1 MVIIGMHTSPS
12 NTKPP
17 VVGHS
22 AANRLSGQMSTTQL
36 VLSVLAFSSPLTCLS
51 GYFSLTIM
59 STGETAPVAF
69 VIVTAVLLVF
79 SVGYM
84 AMTKHMPRPGAFYAY
99 ISEGL
104 GRPLGLASAFLATLS
119 YTVIGMGVY
128 CFAGLTI
135 SGLIEKW
142 GGPAIPWW
150 LTGLVVLAIIG
161 VLGYFNVE
169 VSAKVLMWV
178 MFVEVTIVTIFNIA
192 VVGQGGRD
200 GLTVKPFNVF
210 EFAAGDQ
217 VWVGLLFAMLVFIG
231 FEATALY
238 RDEVKDPDRTIPR
251 ATYIAV
257 GFIGILYALT
267 VWVMVIAF
275 GNDAQQVATDDTAG
289 MFAVAADNY
298 VGVWFSNVATTLV
311 ITAVLASILSIHN
324 ASTRYLFNLAADA
337 AVPRTLGHVH
347 GRHKSPHRASIA
359 ISVLSLV
366 GVAPFVLAGSDP
378 SKVYGQLAGLGNA
391 GVFILMA
398 LVSVAVVV
406 WFRRNSTVNRES
418 TWATLVAPAIAAVAM
433 FSLVIFALSNFDLVV
448 GTSSANFV
456 LLIVL
461 AASFA
466 VGLVIAA
473 VMKARR
479 PADYARLGGAG
490 R

>member
-1 MVIIGMHTSPS
+1 MTQTTPATPPPNRLDRDTS
-12 NTKPP
+12 T
-17 VVGHS
+17 
-22 AANRLSGQMSTTQL
+22 RLSGQMTTTQL
-36 VLSVLAFSSPLTCLS
+36 VLSVLAFSSPLTCLA

-59 STGETAPVAF
+59 STGTTAPVAF

-104 GRPLGLASAFLATLS
+104 GKHLGLAAAFLATLS

-135 SGLIEKW
+135 SGLITKW
-142 GGPAIPWW
+142 GGPSIAWW
-150 LTGLVVLAIIG
+150 LTALVVLAVIG

-178 MFVEVTIVTIFNIA
+178 MMVEVAIVMIFNVA
-192 VVGQGGRD
+192 VIGQGGKA
-200 GLTVKPFNVF
+200 GLNLKPFNVF
-210 EFAAGDQ
+210 EFAAGGQ
-217 VWVGLLFAMLVFIG
+217 VWVGLLFCMLVFIG

-238 RDEVKDPDRTIPR
+238 RDEVRDPDRTIPR

-257 GFIGILYALT
+257 VFIGLLYTLT
-267 VWVMVIAF
+267 VWVLVMAF
-275 GNDAQQVATDDTAG
+275 GDSAQQVATDDTAG
-289 MFAVAADNY
+289 MFALAADDY

-337 AVPRTLGHVH
+337 ALPRGLAHVH

-359 ISVLSLV
+359 ISVLSLL
-366 GVAPFVLAGSDP
+366 GVTPFVLAGRDP
-378 SKVYGQLAGLGNA
+378 SLVYGQLAGLGNA

-406 WFRRNSTVNRES
+406 FFRRHNHNEHETL
-418 TWATLVAPAIAAVAM
+418 WATTIAPALAAVAM
-433 FSLVIFALSNFDLVV
+433 SALVIFALSNFDLVV
-448 GTSSANFV
+448 GASSANYI

-461 AASFA
+461 GASFV
-466 VGLVIAA
+466 VGLLIAA
-473 VMKARR
+473 IMKARR
-479 PADYARLGGAG
+479 PDDFAQLGGAN

>member
-1 MVIIGMHTSPS
+1 MQPTTSSTPI
-12 NTKPP
+12 
-17 VVGHS
+17 
-22 AANRLSGQMSTTQL
+22 AAQDEASPRRLSGQMSTTQL

-59 STGETAPVAF
+59 TIGRTAPVAF
-69 VIVTAVLLVF
+69 VIVTAVLMVF

-84 AMTKHMPRPGAFYAY
+84 AMTRHMPRPGAFYAY

-104 GRPLGLASAFLATLS
+104 GKHLGLASAFLATLS

-135 SGLIEKW
+135 SGLITKW
-142 GGPAIPWW
+142 GGPSIPWW
-150 LTGLVVLAIIG
+150 TTALVVLAVIG

-178 MFVEVTIVTIFNIA
+178 MFVEVTVVMVFNVF
-192 VVGQGGRD
+192 VVGRGGD
-200 GLTVKPFNVF
+200 AGLNAAPFNVF
-210 EFAAGDQ
+210 EFASGGQ
-217 VWVGLLFAMLVFIG
+217 VWPGLLFSMLVFIG

-238 RDEVKDPDRTIPR
+238 RDEVRDPDHTIPR

-257 GFIGILYALT
+257 IFIGLLYTLT
-267 VWVMVIAF
+267 VWVMVEAF
-275 GNDAQQVATDDTAG
+275 GDKAQQVAHDNTAG
-289 MFAVAADNY
+289 MFGEAADRY
-298 VGVWFSNVATTLV
+298 VGTWFSNVATTLV

-337 AVPRTLGHVH
+337 ALPRRLSDVH
-347 GRHKSPHRASIA
+347 SRHKSPYRASVA
-359 ISVLSLV
+359 ISVVSGL
-366 GVAPFVLAGSDP
+366 GVAPFVIADRDP
-378 SKVYGQLAGLGNA
+378 NLVYGQLAGLGNA

-406 WFRRNSTVNRES
+406 FFRRHERSQHENL
-418 TWATLVAPAIAAVAM
+418 WATLIAPALAAIAM
-433 FSLVIFALSNFDLVV
+433 FALVTFALANFDLVV
-448 GTSSANFV
+448 GESSANFV

-461 AASFA
+461 AGSFVIGLA
-466 VGLVIAA
+466 VAMH
-473 VMKARR
+473 MKARR
-479 PADYARLGGAG
+479 PADYQLLGGAG

>member
-1 MVIIGMHTSPS
+1 MDTTPTSAPPIPPS
-12 NTKPP
+12 T
-17 VVGHS
+17 G
-22 AANRLSGQMSTTQL
+22 ARLAGQMSTTQL

-59 STGETAPVAF
+59 TTGQTAPVAF

-104 GRPLGLASAFLATLS
+104 GKHLGLAAAFLATMS

-135 SGLIEKW
+135 SGLITKW
-142 GGPAIPWW
+142 GGPDLPWW
-150 LTGLVVLAIIG
+150 LTALAVLMIIG

-178 MFVEVTIVTIFNIA
+178 MFVEVTIVMVFNIA
-192 VVGQGGRD
+192 VVGRGGAT
-200 GLTVKPFNVF
+200 GLSAEPFNIV
-210 EFAAGDQ
+210 EFAHGE
-217 VWVGLLFAMLVFIG
+217 VWAGLLFAMLVFIG

-238 RDEVKDPDRTIPR
+238 RDEVRDPDRTIPR
-251 ATYIAV
+251 ATYTAV
-257 GFIGILYALT
+257 IFIGVLYTLT
-267 VWVMVIAF
+267 VWVMVMAF
-275 GNDAQQVATDDTAG
+275 GADAQQMAQDDTAG
-289 MFAVAADNY
+289 MFGQAADRY
-298 VGVWFSNVATTLV
+298 IGIWFSNIATTLV

-337 AVPRTLGHVH
+337 AVPRRLATVH
-347 GRHKSPHRASIA
+347 ARHKSPYRASIA
-359 ISVLSLV
+359 ISVLSLL
-366 GVAPFVLAGSDP
+366 GVIPFVLASRDP
-378 SKVYGQLAGLGNA
+378 GIVYGQLAGLGNA

-398 LVSVAVVV
+398 LVSVAVVA
-406 WFRRNSTVNRES
+406 FFARHPRRSDETI
-418 TWATLVAPAIAAVAM
+418 WATTIAPAVAAVAI
-433 FSLVIFALSNFDLVV
+433 FALVIFALSNFDLVV
-448 GTSSANFV
+448 GASSANV
-456 LLIVL
+456 ILLGVL

-466 VGLVIAA
+466 VGLVVAA
-473 VMKARR
+473 WMKHRR
-479 PADYARLGGAG
+479 PDAFALLGGAG